1 MNNSILIITGENSG
15 ERYGADLVRQFK
27 KINPNYSFSGIGG
40 NSMKAEGVKLL
51 YSIEEMN
58 LVGIVEIITHLPHLK
73 KIYNSIIREAQIN
86 KPKAIVFI
94 DSPDFNLRLAK
105 RIKKFRI
112 PILYYISP
120 TVWAWRQ
127 IRLKTIKKTVDKML
141 LIFPFEKEIY
151 EKNKIPYVYVGH
163 PLIEKVK
170 VSFSQDEFFKKYNL
184 NPQKELITILP
195 GSREIEIKHHMPVL
209 IEAIQKLKKRYSVHF
224 IILKAENIELNH
236 IKKYIPDDLK
246 NIPIISNHHYEAIAS
261 SILSLASCGTANLES
276 SLLGTPFISFYYLS
290 PLTYKIGINFIKIN
304 HYSIVN
310 ILAGKTIIPELIQN
324 NFTSDNIYKETVK
337 IMESKEIRNQMKKN
351 FISITRSLGKKS
363 ASQNAALELN
373 QMITKNID

>member
-51 YSIEEMN
+51 YSIKEMN
-58 LVGIVEIITHLPHLK
+58 LVGIIEILTHLPRLK
-73 KIYNSIIREAQIN
+73 KIYNTVIKEAQSN
-86 KPKAIVFI
+86 KPDAVVFI

-105 RIKKFRI
+105 KIKKFRI

-127 IRLKTIKKTVDKML
+127 NRLKTIKKTVDQML
-141 LIFPFEKEIY
+141 LVFPFEKEIY
-151 EKNKIPYVYVGH
+151 EKNNIPYVYVGH
-163 PLIEKVK
+163 PLVENVR
-170 VSFSQDEFFKKYNL
+170 VSFSKNEFFKKYNL

-209 IEAIQKLKKRYSVHF
+209 AKALKKIKKEYPVHF
-224 IILKAENIELNH
+224 VILKAENIESNL
-236 IKKYIPDDLK
+236 IKNSIPEDLK
-246 NIPIISNHHYEAIAS
+246 DIPIISNHHYEAISS
-261 SILSLASCGTANLES
+261 SILALSSCGTANLES

-324 NFTSDNIYKETVK
+324 NFTSDSLYKETVK
-337 IMESKEIRNQMKKN
+337 IMEAKEIRNQMKKH
-351 FISITRSLGKKS
+351 FDLITNSLGEKS
-363 ASQNAALELN
+363 ASKNAALELN
-373 QMITKNID
+373 RLIKKRIY